1 MIDARVSIRAT
12 EATLLAGL
20 SMRTSLLKHD
30 PQIHSIGM
38 PTLVGIA
45 NAIEHEALR
54 RYAQLAETMEQRGE
68 FETAAAFR
76 TMLEQER
83 AHVEAVARWAA
94 ELGQPVPA
102 PEDFEWSLPPDLS
115 ASWNDIAGSAL
126 LTPYRAFAI
135 AVVNEQ
141 RAFSFY
147 AYLAAHANDSRVAAE
162 AEKLAS
168 EELQHAALLRRWRR
182 AAWHRE
188 RPARNEAP
196 SKIGS
201 VAELDD
207 FVGRRLAAIAE
218 NHRSIA
224 ARLRNTGDDESAALL
239 EELAA
244 SMPRRPG
251 VSGMREVDTGEDV
264 AADTGAQADAA
275 AQAEA
280 ARTSNPA
287 HLLIAAQKPLEALS
301 EALEKLLGSV
311 EGELFA
317 ASEKA
322 ATDVVAWLARIS
334 LQTERRMQQASN

>member
-1 MIDARVSIRAT
+1 
-12 EATLLAGL
+12 
-20 SMRTSLLKHD
+20 MRTSLLKHD

-54 RYAQLAETMEQRGE
+54 RYTQLAETMERRGE

-94 ELGQPVPA
+94 ELGQPIPA

-115 ASWNDIAGSAL
+115 TSWNDIAGSAL
-126 LTPYRAFAI
+126 LTPFRAFAI
-135 AVVNEQ
+135 AVENEQ

-147 AYLAAHANDSRVAAE
+147 AYLAAHASDARVAAE
-162 AEKLAS
+162 AEKLAA

-188 RPARNEAP
+188 RPARMEPP
-196 SKIGS
+196 SQIAS
-201 VAELDD
+201 VAELEA
-207 FVGRRLAAIAE
+207 FVGRRLAAIAAS
-218 NHRSIA
+218 HQSIA
-224 ARLRNTGDDESAALL
+224 ARLRSAGDDESAALL

-244 SMPRRPG
+244 AMPR
-251 VSGMREVDTGEDV
+251 EVGAGENTRGATTSPDARSDTATPD
-264 AADTGAQADAA
+264 
-275 AQAEA
+275 EA
-280 ARTSNPA
+280 TLASNPA
-287 HLLIAAQKPLEALS
+287 HLLISAQKPLEALS
-301 EALEKLLGSV
+301 EALEKLLGSL

-317 ASEKA
+317 VAEKA
-322 ATDVVAWLARIS
+322 ATDVVAWLARVS
-334 LQTERRMQQASN
+334 LQTERRMQSASDRRGDA

>member
-1 MIDARVSIRAT
+1 
-12 EATLLAGL
+12 
-20 SMRTSLLKHD
+20 MRTSLLKHD

-54 RYAQLAETMEQRGE
+54 RYTQLAETMERRGE

-76 TMLEQER
+76 TMLEEER

-94 ELGQPVPA
+94 ELGQPIPA

-126 LTPYRAFAI
+126 LTPFRAFAI
-135 AVVNEQ
+135 AVENEQ

-147 AYLAAHANDSRVAAE
+147 AYLAAHASDARVAAE
-162 AEKLAS
+162 AEKLAA

-188 RPARNEAP
+188 RPARIEPP
-196 SKIGS
+196 SQIAS
-201 VAELDD
+201 VAELED
-207 FVGRRLAAIAE
+207 FVGRRLAAIAAS
-218 NHRSIA
+218 HQSIA
-224 ARLRNTGDDESAALL
+224 ARLRSAGDDESAALL
-239 EELAA
+239 EELSA
-244 SMPRRPG
+244 SMPRQIGAGENTQGGAATPDAQD
-251 VSGMREVDTGEDV
+251 DTTTPD
-264 AADTGAQADAA
+264 
-275 AQAEA
+275 EA
-280 ARTSNPA
+280 GLATNPV

-301 EALEKLLGSV
+301 EALEKLLGNL
-311 EGELFA
+311 EGELFVA
-317 ASEKA
+317 AEKA

-334 LQTERRMQQASN
+334 LQTERRMQSA

>member
-1 MIDARVSIRAT
+1 
-12 EATLLAGL
+12 
-20 SMRTSLLKHD
+20 MRTSLLKHD

-54 RYAQLAETMEQRGE
+54 RYTQLAETMERRGE

-94 ELGQPVPA
+94 ELGQPIPA

-115 ASWNDIAGSAL
+115 TSWNDIAGSAL
-126 LTPYRAFAI
+126 LTPFRAFAI
-135 AVVNEQ
+135 AVENEQ

-147 AYLAAHANDSRVAAE
+147 AYLAAHASDARVAAE
-162 AEKLAS
+162 AEKLAA

-188 RPARNEAP
+188 RPARMEPP
-196 SKIGS
+196 SQIAS
-201 VAELDD
+201 VAELED
-207 FVGRRLAAIAE
+207 FVGRRLAAIATS
-218 NHRSIA
+218 HQSIA
-224 ARLRNTGDDESAALL
+224 ARLRSAGDDESAALL
-239 EELAA
+239 DELAT
-244 SMPRRPG
+244 SMPREAG
-251 VSGMREVDTGEDV
+251 AGENTQGG
-264 AADTGAQADAA
+264 AATPDAQGITTTPD
-275 AQAEA
+275 EA
-280 ARTSNPA
+280 ALTSNPV
-287 HLLIAAQKPLEALS
+287 HLLIAAQKPLESLS
-301 EALEKLLGSV
+301 EALEKLLGNL

-317 ASEKA
+317 VAEKA

-334 LQTERRMQQASN
+334 LQTERRMQSASDRRGDA

>member
-1 MIDARVSIRAT
+1 
-12 EATLLAGL
+12 
-20 SMRTSLLKHD
+20 MRTSLLKHD

-54 RYAQLAETMEQRGE
+54 RYTQLAETMERRGE

-94 ELGQPVPA
+94 ELGQPIPA

-126 LTPYRAFAI
+126 LTPFRAFAI
-135 AVVNEQ
+135 AVENEQ

-147 AYLAAHANDSRVAAE
+147 AYLAAHASDARVAAE
-162 AEKLAS
+162 AEKLAA

-188 RPARNEAP
+188 RPARIEPP
-196 SKIGS
+196 SQIAS
-201 VAELDD
+201 VAELED
-207 FVGRRLAAIAE
+207 FVGRRLAAIATS
-218 NHRSIA
+218 HQSIA
-224 ARLRNTGDDESAALL
+224 ARLRSAGDDESAALL
-239 EELAA
+239 DELAA
-244 SMPRRPG
+244 SMPREAGAGENTRGGATTPDA
-251 VSGMREVDTGEDV
+251 RDDT
-264 AADTGAQADAA
+264 TPPN
-275 AQAEA
+275 EA
-280 ARTSNPA
+280 GLATNPV

-301 EALEKLLGSV
+301 EALEKLLGNL

-317 ASEKA
+317 AAEKA

-334 LQTERRMQQASN
+334 LQTERRMQQASDGRGDA